1 MSRIPSRTALLLSA
15 AALMRIPVIAQSPAE
30 PATIQAL
37 LTEVRQLRLAL
48 ERSALIAPK
57 MQIALQKMQIQ
68 QVRVDQMSQRLYDVR
83 SKLTSVAGEE
93 ARLAADLRY
102 TEARLSQEQEPVRRK
117 ELELNL
123 EQLKRITEEFG
134 ARNPQ

>member
-1 MSRIPSRTALLLSA
+1 
-15 AALMRIPVIAQSPAE
+15 MRIPVIAQSPAE